1 MSAPADPNS
10 HGNEGVRFEPTDVST
25 RPVVVSVVSLAVFT
39 LVFTFVA
46 HLVFHGLAAREK
58 AASAPA
64 SPLAAEYAAK
74 QPPEPRLQLHPK
86 TDLEVLHAAED
97 RILNNY
103 AWVDKNA
110 GIAQVPIERAMALL
124 LAKGLP
130 ARQGPVP
137 IRMMPKGVAPSQH
150 SEGSGAPDWHGGAS
164 IGHDGGFHE
173 EGGHEGAA
181 SSEEAASEAH
191 GH

>member
-1 MSAPADPNS
+1 MSAPADPHS
-10 HGNEGVRFEPTDVST
+10 HGNPDVRFEPTDVST
-25 RPVVVSVVSLAVFT
+25 RPVVVSVAALAVFT

-64 SPLAAEYAAK
+64 NPLAAEYAAT

-97 RILNNY
+97 KILNNY

-110 GIAQVPIERAMALL
+110 GIAQVPIERAMELL
-124 LAKGLP
+124 LAKGMP
-130 ARQGPVP
+130 ARQGSAVP
-137 IRMMPKGVAPSQH
+137 AKMMPKGDAPAQMA
-150 SEGSGAPDWHGGAS
+150 EGAGAPDWHGSAG

-173 EGGHEGAA
+173 EGHEAAAA
-181 SSEEAASEAH
+181 SGEAAPEAH